1 MTDTI
6 KMN

>member
-6 KMN
+6 KNA